1 MGRTKL
7 PTELKL
13 LKGTLE
19 KSRTL
24 KDEMK
29 PTPIKNLPYPPTWL
43 GEIAKK
49 EWYAITKEL
58 HKLGMLTDLDL
69 SILAIYCNEIET
81 YIECNEILKNKSR
94 VQLFKNPDGSLKY
107 AAQSSFQKI
116 ANDCVAK
123 AIKIAGEF
131 GLTPASRTRIGTGIN
146 VDSDDPFLEYL
157 KFK

>member
-1 MGRTKL
+1 MGRNKL
-7 PTELKL
+7 PTELKI

-19 KSRTL
+19 KSRVL

-29 PTPIKNLPYPPTWL
+29 PSTIKNLPYPPEWL
-43 GEIAKK
+43 GDIAKK
-49 EWYAITKEL
+49 EWYVITKEL

-69 SILAIYCNEIET
+69 SILALYCNEIQT

-107 AAQSSFQKI
+107 ASQSSFQKI
-116 ANDCVAK
+116 ANDCLSK
-123 AIKIAGEF
+123 ALKIATEF
-131 GLTPASRTRIGTGIN
+131 GLTPASRTRIGTGIS
-146 VDSDDPFLEYL
+146 VDNQDPFFEFL